1 MAAWGQGGEFNP
13 SNPAEPGQ
21 MYFLTVNVTPEG
33 AGSVSPGGKNQYALG
48 QRIDL
53 WASTATNYR
62 FVGWRQGAAPVSDL
76 ASFSYT
82 IPAAHTTLTAV
93 FEYAPGNPEEPSPVP
108 LQHSLF
114 LSASPAEGGWFNVG
128 SGSIFK
134 EGDVIGLQAYL
145 NSGYEFAAE
154 YHQQR

>member
-1 MAAWGQGGEFNP
+1 MKYIVSLFIILWSMAAWGQGGEFNP

-76 ASFSYT
+76 ASA
-82 IPAAHTTLTAV
+82 IPFRQLI
-93 FEYAPGNPEEPSPVP
+93 PP
-108 LQHSLF
+108 
-114 LSASPAEGGWFNVG
+114 
-128 SGSIFK
+128 
-134 EGDVIGLQAYL
+134 
-145 NSGYEFAAE
+145 
-154 YHQQR
+154 

>member
-1 MAAWGQGGEFNP
+1 MKYIVSLFIILWSMAAWGQGGEFNP

-53 WASTATNYR
+53 WASAATNYR

-93 FEYAPGNPEEPSPVP
+93 FEYAP
-108 LQHSLF
+108 
-114 LSASPAEGGWFNVG
+114 
-128 SGSIFK
+128 
-134 EGDVIGLQAYL
+134 VIRRNLLPYL
-145 NSGYEFAAE
+145 CS
-154 YHQQR
+154 